1 MTSPCPLCHTIGGT
15 EASGKV
21 APDLTHFASRR
32 SIAAASLPNRRGYL
46 AAWIVDPQHIKPGN
60 FMPPNLLEGEKLNSL
75 LDYLES
81 LE

>member
-1 MTSPCPLCHTIGGT
+1 MTSPCPLCHTISGT

>member
-1 MTSPCPLCHTIGGT
+1 
-15 EASGKV
+15 V

-32 SIAAASLPNRRGYL
+32 SIAAGTIPNRRGYL
-46 AAWIVDPQHIKPGN
+46 AAWILDPQHIKPGN
-60 FMPPNLLEGEKLNSL
+60 FMPPIAMKGSDLNPL